1 VIAMKKVEFGKTGY
15 KISPIVFAGI
25 VSMSENQA
33 DSDNNVARAIDFG
46 INYFDVAPSY
56 LDAEVI
62 MGNSLRPYR
71 KDVYLACK
79 STERRAADA
88 EKNFQAS
95 LKRLHTDYFDV
106 YQIHSL
112 SSPEDVEVAFGPGG
126 IMDMILKYHKEGLIR
141 KIGFSAHSEKAAL
154 EALKRYDFDSVM
166 FPLNWLLNMEQ
177 GIGSELVKVKKE
189 KGFGLLAIKSIVERG
204 WHSDEERHASPWPKS
219 WCKPFGVDDTAARAA
234 GMRFAFNMGA
244 DALIPPGNWECQ
256 SSMQNLYE
264 QVAAKP
270 YGAEDE
276 QLLRSRLD
284 ASRAYPFFTTEEGGW
299 PAA

>member
-1 VIAMKKVEFGKTGY
+1 MKKVEFGKTGY

-33 DSDNNVARAIDFG
+33 DSDNYVAKAIDFG

-219 WCKPFGVDDTAARAA
+219 WCKPFDADDTAARAA

-256 SSMQNLYE
+256 SFMLSHYE
-264 QVAAKP
+264 QAFLASYAP
-270 YGAEDE
+270 EDE
-276 QLLRSRLD
+276 KMLNARYEAVKD
-284 ASRAYPFFTTEEGGW
+284 HPFFDKDTGDL
-299 PAA
+299 PAR